1 MSSSKIQFFGL
12 SDIGIRE
19 KNQDFWT
26 SLPKENFFALADGMG
41 GHNGGE
47 IVAKQ
52 AIESICDYIRKNVY
66 PLKKF
71 SLKKKIG
78 LLTQG
83 IYQTN
88 TRIYQLS
95 CDHNHLKGMGTTLC
109 FIYFQNEKAI
119 YAHVGDSR
127 VYLFRKNQLIQ
138 LTDDHSL
145 IQKWRNQGKD
155 INSKN
160 HKHNYKN
167 IITRAIGAQK
177 KVSPEVGHIATETKD
192 IFFLCSDGLTDYVTE
207 SQIIEILSGILDLN
221 TAVQLLIEIAKSNGS
236 KDNITILMIRINA

>member
-41 GHNGGE
+41 GHNAGE
-47 IVAKQ
+47 VAAKQ
-52 AIESICDYIRKNVY
+52 TIESLSDYIRKNVY

-71 SLKKKIG
+71 NLKKKIG

-88 TRIYQLS
+88 THIYQLS

-138 LTDDHSL
+138 LTNDHSL
-145 IQKWRNQGKD
+145 IQKWKSQGKD
-155 INSKN
+155 IQSRK
-160 HKHNYKN
+160 HRHNYKN
-167 IITRAIGAQK
+167 IITRAIGTQRR
-177 KVSPEVGHIATETKD
+177 VSPEIGHISTEEKD
-192 IFFLCSDGLTDYVTE
+192 VFFLCSDGLTDYVAE
-207 SQIIEILSGILDLN
+207 SQIIEILSSALELS
-221 TAVQLLIEIAKSNGS
+221 TAVELLIEIAKANGS
-236 KDNITILMIRINA
+236 KDNITILMIRISI

>member
-1 MSSSKIQFFGL
+1 MSSSKIQFFGF
-12 SDIGIRE
+12 SDIGVRE

-47 IVAKQ
+47 IAAKQ
-52 AIESICDYIRKNVY
+52 TIESISNYIRKNVY

-78 LLTQG
+78 ILTQG

-88 TRIYQLS
+88 AHIYQLS

-145 IQKWRNQGKD
+145 IQKWKNQGKD
-155 INSKN
+155 IHSRK

-167 IITRAIGAQK
+167 IITRAIGTQK
-177 KVSPEVGHIATETKD
+177 RVSPEIGHITTEEND
-192 IFFLCSDGLTDYVTE
+192 VFFLCSDGLTDYVPE
-207 SQIIEILSGILDLN
+207 NQIIEILSGTLELN
-221 TAVQLLIEIAKSNGS
+221 QAVELLIEIAKVNGS
-236 KDNITILMIRINA
+236 KDNITILMIRIDT